1 MGRRADRKDADFLIQ
16 CKVLAK
22 RWQEADPSVFGL
34 TELEVDQFVEM
45 VLKAGEARDKAQR
58 ARLLAK
64 ARFLG
69 QREAFANL
77 RGLFGA
83 LVGSVDVKAKR
94 AGARKARSVYAAAG
108 IDPPEKP
115 APRPTPAEPRALAY
129 KMWTNGEIEV
139 SFQIDDRG
147 RGGLLYEAQRRLM
160 PLGEPCPP
168 WLPLD
173 IVADKAFVDRDVPP
187 GLRQVEYRVRAM
199 RASGTK
205 SDWSSSLIVPFGTV
219 KSAPAAMAQDPV
231 PTLPSDRADA
241 ARATP
246 PERGARRAG

>member
-1 MGRRADRKDADFLIQ
+1 MARRAKRDTAAFLTQ
-16 CKVLAK
+16 CRVLAK
-22 RWQEADPSVFGL
+22 RWQDAADPGVFGL
-34 TELEVDQFVEM
+34 TELEIDRFEEM
-45 VLKAGEARDKAQR
+45 VLHAGEAREKARR
-58 ARLLAK
+58 AQNLAK
-64 ARFLG
+64 ARFVG

-94 AGARKARSVYAAAG
+94 AGAKHAKSVYAAAG

-115 APRPTPAEPRALAY
+115 GPRPAPSEPFRLAY
-129 KMWTNGEIEV
+129 KTWTNGEIEV

-147 RGGLLYEAQRRLM
+147 RGGLLYEVQRRLM
-160 PLGEPCPP
+160 PLDEPCPP

-173 IVADKAFVDRDVPP
+173 IVADKVFVDRDVPP

-205 SDWSSSLIVPFGTV
+205 SDWSYALIVPFGTV
-219 KSAPAAMAQDPV
+219 KSAGAGSKDKPAARP
-231 PTLPSDRADA
+231 A
-241 ARATP
+241 A
-246 PERGARRAG
+246 